1 MPGVNDNLQISALLL
16 EPTAV
21 YSPYTFFISNQFN
34 LPFTEGVIADGWRLK
49 VKINQSKRAWCK
61 SHALNLFI

>member
-34 LPFTEGVIADGWRLK
+34 LPFSVVDQTAGAAVRAPERSPHGLHK
-49 VKINQSKRAWCK
+49 V
-61 SHALNLFI
+61 